1 MWDMA
6 PIRAKLGHL
15 TESDRSRPSSEDTT
29 AHLVFLLT
37 SQNAAETGKLI
48 LPEITE

>member
-1 MWDMA
+1 MA
-6 PIRAKLGHL
+6 TIPTKLGHL
-15 TESDRSRPSSEDTT
+15 TSSDRSRLASEDTT

-37 SQNAAETGKLI
+37 SQNAAETGELI